1 MFSADFVE
9 YGQYHMDRRLE
20 GITFSIQTFMTK
32 LTQAIAAGGGGILLG
47 LWGYIPNIDQSA
59 ETLNGIFVLFTLV
72 PAVGAMLAAWVMWKF
87 YDLAE
92 TSVQGMID
100 EMRKKVAQH

>member
-1 MFSADFVE
+1 
-9 YGQYHMDRRLE
+9 
-20 GITFSIQTFMTK
+20 
-32 LTQAIAAGGGGILLG
+32 
-47 LWGYIPNIDQSA
+47 
-59 ETLNGIFVLFTLV
+59 
-72 PAVGAMLAAWVMWKF
+72 VGAMLAAWVMWKF